1 MKKALIV
8 AHVAYA
14 IDLFNIPNIILLK
27 EMGYEVSVACNF
39 LDRSSLSEEKCKKLR
54 EKLDSLGVKSYHIDF
69 QRNPLKPQNLKAFF
83 ALKKLVK
90 SEGFDLIH
98 CHTPVG
104 GILTR
109 LAAVGERKKGTRVI
123 YTAHGFHFFKGA
135 PLINWLIYYTA
146 EKFCSYFT
154 DTLITINGEDFARA
168 KEKLKAKNTVY
179 LPGIGIDCSRYD
191 ISVNREE
198 KLREIGVPVDSK
210 VILHIGELSKR
221 KNQKTAIQAFDELN
235 DVNAHLLLVGI
246 GELNNELCSYTDYLG
261 IKDRV
266 HFLGFRTDIPELLG
280 VADIFIFPSRQEG
293 LPVALMEAMASG
305 LPCICSDIRGNNDLV
320 DEKGGFLLIPDDY
333 TGFATRMAELL
344 ADKEKRIAMGEYNK
358 EKAKNYDL
366 SLVREITRGIYS
378 ENE

>member
-14 IDLFNIPNIILLK
+14 IDMFNIPNIILLK

-54 EKLDSLGVKSYHIDF
+54 EKLDNLGVKSYHVDF
-69 QRNPLKPQNLKAFF
+69 RRNPIKPQNLKAFV
-83 ALKKLVK
+83 ALKRLIK

-109 LAAVGERKKGTRVI
+109 LAAMGERKKGTRVI

-146 EKFCSYFT
+146 EKLCSYFT
-154 DTLITINGEDFARA
+154 DTLITINGEDFATA
-168 KEKLKAKNTVY
+168 QKNLKAKNTVY
-179 LPGIGIDCSRYD
+179 LPGAGIDMVRYD
-191 ISVNREE
+191 ITVNREE
-198 KLREIGVPVDSK
+198 KLREIGVPADSK

-221 KNQKTAIQAFDELN
+221 KNQITAIRAFNELD

-246 GELNNELCSYTDYLG
+246 GELEQELRNHCDYLG
-261 IKDRV
+261 IKERV

-280 VADIFIFPSRQEG
+280 VADIFIFPSLQEG

-305 LPCICSDIRGNNDLV
+305 LPCVCLDIRGNNDLI
-320 DEKGGFLLIPDDY
+320 DEKGGYLLKDDFCKD
-333 TGFATRMAELL
+333 FAQCIEELF
-344 ADKEKRIAMGEYNK
+344 ANEEKRTSMGQYNK

-366 SLVREITRGIYS
+366 SIVREITRGIYS